1 MKDNK
6 QSLQDRLL
14 AILDS
19 RGFSDE
25 PVNAPV
31 LETPVLPY
39 AGTSGWSGSNTSYE
53 RAQDNDKS
61 GLTSK
66 NQALFLK
73 DLAVSGATGLT
84 SREWGSLHNFE
95 HQTYSSIPSVLHL
108 GGAVVR
114 LAQRRGR
121 HQIYVLPQHVAG
133 RETAPHASKKKH
145 SCPNCGY
152 SLS

>member
-1 MKDNK
+1 MQENK
-6 QSLQDRLL
+6 QTLQDRLL

-19 RGFSDE
+19 RGLSDE
-25 PVNAPV
+25 PVTAPV

-53 RAQDNDKS
+53 RALDNDRS

-66 NQALFLK
+66 NQALFLQ
-73 DLAVSGATGLT
+73 DLAKSGATGLT
-84 SREWGSLHNFE
+84 SREWGELHNLE

-114 LAQRRGR
+114 LTERRGR
-121 HQIYVLPQHVAG
+121 HQVYVLPEYVAG
-133 RETAPHASKKKH
+133 RTTAPHASKKKH

-152 SLS
+152 NL